1 MYNPDQNIRAKL
13 KNLVEMEY
21 YTEHKA
27 LHFINCPHYHMNRR
41 LVTFIHKSIQYQ
53 IFSKTLVKS

>member
-21 YTEHKA
+21 YTEHQA